1 MVCQKLVAPVLC
13 LLFAN
18 LLIGES
24 ADAQAIDGET
34 RINFA
39 NDVVPLLTRAGC
51 NSGGCHGKQAGRKGF
66 KLSLFGFDPV
76 FDHQALTSE
85 SRGRRVFPAAPA
97 QSLILLKATSRVAHG
112 GGQRFSED
120 SREYQLFLK
129 WIQQGMPFGEDD
141 DPRLVGI
148 AMKPTLRVLGRE
160 DSQQLTVTAT
170 YSDGSSRDVT
180 NLAAYTTNAEALT
193 EVDEQGMARTTDLGG
208 ESTVMANY
216 MGRVASCR
224 ITVPMNASSDEIA
237 KSLANWNSDHFI
249 DKLVATKWQRLS
261 LAPSPQCDDSTFV
274 RRAFLDCIGR
284 LPTLIEVRTFLADST
299 SDKRQRL
306 VNNLLERDEY
316 AEYWALKWADLLK
329 VNSENLGAKNA
340 QLFDGWLRDSFRD
353 NMRYNEF
360 VRRLITAQG
369 STYREQ
375 PTNFYKAFAKPN
387 DLTIAVSQIFLGI
400 RLECAQ
406 CHHHP
411 YERWGQEDFYGLAAF
426 FPRLTRKKGAEGE
439 ELLFASS
446 RGDVKH
452 PLTAEI
458 VLPRVLD
465 GQPLEIDITEDRR
478 RHLAEWMTRPDN
490 PYVARTLVNR
500 VWAHFMGI
508 GLVNPIDDMRDT
520 NPPTNEELLDA
531 LARDFVDHDFDMKH
545 LIRTIT
551 SANVYGLTSLPNRWN
566 IRDNDNFSRAYRKR
580 LSAEVLLDAVCDAT
594 AVPESFAGMPPG
606 TRAVE
611 VWNNRLPSGF
621 LDIFGRP
628 ERKTVCD
635 CERTMD
641 TSLAQVLHL
650 MNAPLVNDKIQSPIG
665 RADRLARSEL
675 SSSEIVE
682 ELYLATL
689 SRLPTTTERKTAL
702 TAFSEKASSTDKSDR
717 RSATED
723 ILWALLNTAEFV
735 LNH

>member
-1 MVCQKLVAPVLC
+1 
-13 LLFAN
+13 
-18 LLIGES
+18 
-24 ADAQAIDGET
+24 
-34 RINFA
+34 
-39 NDVVPLLTRAGC
+39 
-51 NSGGCHGKQAGRKGF
+51 
-66 KLSLFGFDPV
+66 
-76 FDHQALTSE
+76 
-85 SRGRRVFPAAPA
+85 
-97 QSLILLKATSRVAHG
+97 
-112 GGQRFSED
+112 
-120 SREYQLFLK
+120 
-129 WIQQGMPFGEDD
+129 
-141 DPRLVGI
+141 
-148 AMKPTLRVLGRE
+148 
-160 DSQQLTVTAT
+160 
-170 YSDGSSRDVT
+170 
-180 NLAAYTTNAEALT
+180 
-193 EVDEQGMARTTDLGG
+193 
-208 ESTVMANY
+208 
-216 MGRVASCR
+216 
-224 ITVPMNASSDEIA
+224 
-237 KSLANWNSDHFI
+237 
-249 DKLVATKWQRLS
+249 
-261 LAPSPQCDDSTFV
+261 
-274 RRAFLDCIGR
+274 
-284 LPTLIEVRTFLADST
+284 
-299 SDKRQRL
+299 
-306 VNNLLERDEY
+306 
-316 AEYWALKWADLLK
+316 
-329 VNSENLGAKNA
+329 
-340 QLFDGWLRDSFRD
+340 
-353 NMRYNEF
+353 
-360 VRRLITAQG
+360 
-369 STYREQ
+369 
-375 PTNFYKAFAKPN
+375 
-387 DLTIAVSQIFLGI
+387 
-400 RLECAQ
+400 
-406 CHHHP
+406 
-411 YERWGQEDFYGLAAF
+411 
-426 FPRLTRKKGAEGE
+426 
-439 ELLFASS
+439 LFASS